1 MNTQLNDPASTW
13 TAWSEFNRTDRR
25 FPFEGGL
32 IAWIEAAV
40 AAHPDRPAVYAGG
53 VALTYRELDERSD
66 RVSDFLRRSGVE
78 PGSIVAVTAGR
89 TVHPYVGLLAVLKSG
104 CGYVPVDV
112 SDPVSRLEFILED
125 AGVVAVLAASDE
137 PGRLDWL
144 PDGIAVRGVLD
155 SGDDNDNDG
164 DGSGGRRWT
173 GTLRPV
179 AGGPGPRR
187 PAVPY
192 DPERTC
198 YIIYTSGTTG
208 RPKGVRISE
217 HSLLNFVHWFVSR
230 HEVLA
235 ADRLCQNAPLTFDP
249 SVQQIFPAW
258 VTGACLLALP
268 PAELQDP
275 FAMLGWLRRE
285 RITHLDV
292 VTAHWHH
299 LREAADQDPALRDLP
314 DLRWIIIGGETLHY
328 HHTRH
333 WHGIMRSPAL
343 LNNIYGPTEATVNA
357 TEVVVDPAADS
368 GQIPIGVPL
377 PNYRMYVVD
386 GEGAL
391 CAPGATGELLI
402 AGDGLAQRYQ
412 SAAATEAA
420 FTELALPGGAV
431 ERVYR
436 SGDLARLID
445 IPSHGW
451 MLEFQGRVDSQVKI
465 RGFRIELEE
474 VEGAAKSCPQVR
486 DAAVLVRGTPPD
498 QLLCCFVADGDHDPA
513 VVRAHVSRLL
523 SAYQVPNLYL
533 RVDGFPLTRNGKLD
547 RAGLAALA
555 EEQLGARVPA
565 GRLPE
570 SPVEKQLAEVWAS
583 VLGLT
588 HIGAEE
594 DFFTIGGTSLLAMTV
609 VKRLRA
615 QGLRLDPATV
625 FECPTVARLAA
636 HCAAAA
642 L

>member
-1 MNTQLNDPASTW
+1 MTTALSTDPAASW
-13 TAWSEFNRTDRR
+13 AAWSEFNRTDRR

-32 IAWIEAAV
+32 VAWIAAAA
-40 AAHPDRPAVYAGG
+40 AAHPDRPAVCAAG
-53 VALTYRELDERSD
+53 VELTYRELDERAE
-66 RVSDFLRRSGVE
+66 RVAGLLGRSGVE
-78 PGSIVAVTAGR
+78 PGSIVAVTGGR
-89 TVHPYVGLLAVLKSG
+89 TVHPYVGMLAALKAG
-104 CGYVPVDV
+104 CGYVPVDAH
-112 SDPVSRLEFILED
+112 DPVSRLEFIVRD
-125 AGVVAVLAASDE
+125 AEAAAVLAVSDE
-137 PGRLDWL
+137 LGLLEWL
-144 PDGIAVRGVLD
+144 PDEVAVRVVLD
-155 SGDDNDNDG
+155 
-164 DGSGGRRWT
+164 
-173 GTLRPV
+173 
-179 AGGPGPRR
+179 AGGPGDGRWAGVPRPGTVPPDR

-192 DPERTC
+192 DPDRTC

-208 RPKGVRISE
+208 RPKGVRIGE

-258 VTGACLLALP
+258 VTGACLLPLP
-268 PAELQDP
+268 ADGAQDP
-275 FAMLGWLRRE
+275 FTMLGWLRRE

-299 LREAADQDPALRDLP
+299 LREAADQEPGLRELP

-333 WHGIMRSPAL
+333 WHRIMRTPAL
-343 LNNIYGPTEATVNA
+343 LNNIYGPTEATINA

-377 PNYRMYVVD
+377 PNYRLYVVD

-391 CAPGATGELLI
+391 CAPGVTGELLI

-412 SAAATEAA
+412 SAAATGAA
-420 FTELALPGGAV
+420 FTELALPGGGV

-436 SGDLARLID
+436 SGDLARLVGV
-445 IPSHGW
+445 PAGGR

-498 QLLCCFVADGDHDPA
+498 QLLCCYVADGDGDPEA
-513 VVRAHVSRLL
+513 VRAHAARLL
-523 SAYQVPNLYL
+523 PAHQVPNLFL

-547 RAGLAALA
+547 RAGLSALA
-555 EEQLGARVPA
+555 EERLGGRTPV
-565 GRLPE
+565 GRLPR
-570 SPVEKQLAEVWAS
+570 SPAEKQLADVWAS

-588 HIGAEE
+588 HIGADE
-594 DFFTIGGTSLLAMTV
+594 DFFTLGGTSLLAMTV
-609 VKRLRA
+609 VKKLRA
-615 QGLRLDPATV
+615 QGLRVDPSAV

-636 HCAAAA
+636 HCTAAAR
-642 L
+642 

>member
-1 MNTQLNDPASTW
+1 MNASPPVPAHPVPSW
-13 TAWSEFNRTDRR
+13 SAWSEFNRTDRR

-32 IAWIEAAV
+32 TAWIGAAA
-40 AAHPDRPAVYAGG
+40 AAHPDRPAVSADG
-53 VALTYRELDERSD
+53 VELTYRELDERSD
-66 RVSDFLRRSGVE
+66 RVSGFLRRSGVA

-89 TVHPYVGLLAVLKSG
+89 TVHPYVGMLAVLKSG

-112 SDPVSRLEFILED
+112 TDPVSRLEFIVQD
-125 AGVVAVLAASDE
+125 AGVAAVLAASDE
-137 PGRLDWL
+137 LGALDWL
-144 PDGIAVRGVLD
+144 PEAVSVRGVLD
-155 SGDDNDNDG
+155 GDGDDG
-164 DGSGGRRWT
+164 RGGVRWA
-173 GTLRPV
+173 GALGPGEQGPAGPV
-179 AGGPGPRR
+179 A
-187 PAVPY
+187 PY
-192 DPERTC
+192 DPDRTC

-235 ADRLCQNAPLTFDP
+235 SDRLCQNAPLTFDP

-258 VTGACLLALP
+258 VTGACLLPVP

-275 FAMLGWLRRE
+275 FAMMAWLRRE

-299 LREAADQDPALRDLP
+299 LREAADQEPALRELP

-333 WHGIMRSPAL
+333 WHRIVRSPAL

-391 CAPGATGELLI
+391 CAPGVTGELLI

-412 SAAATEAA
+412 SAAATERA
-420 FTELALPGGAV
+420 FAELTLPDGTV

-445 IPSHGW
+445 VPSHGW

-498 QLLCCFVADGDHDPA
+498 QLVCCFVADGDPDPA
-513 VVRAHVSRLL
+513 AVRAHVARLL
-523 SAYQVPNLYL
+523 AAYQVPNLYL
-533 RVDGFPLTRNGKLD
+533 RLDGFPLTRNGKLD

-555 EEQLGARVPA
+555 EERLGGRVPA

-594 DFFTIGGTSLLAMTV
+594 DFFTIGGTSLLAMTM
-609 VKRLRA
+609 VKRLRS
-615 QGLRLDPATV
+615 QGIRLDPATV
-625 FECPTVARLAA
+625 FESPTVAGLAA
-636 HCAAAA
+636 RCAAAP

>member
-1 MNTQLNDPASTW
+1 MNAPPSVPPSPTPPVASW
-13 TAWSEFNRTDRR
+13 TAWSEFNRTERR
-25 FPFEGGL
+25 VPFEGGL
-32 IAWIEAAV
+32 LAWIGAAV
-40 AAHPDRPAVYAGG
+40 AAHPDRPAVSAAG
-53 VALTYRELDERSD
+53 VELTYRELDERSD
-66 RVSDFLRRSGVE
+66 RFSGFLRRSGVA
-78 PGSIVAVTAGR
+78 PGSIVAVTANR
-89 TVHPYVGLLAVLKSG
+89 TVHPYVGMLAALKAG

-112 SDPVSRLEFILED
+112 TDPVSRLEFIVQD
-125 AGVVAVLAASDE
+125 AGIAAVLASSDE
-137 PGRLDWL
+137 LGALDWL
-144 PDGIAVRGVLD
+144 PEDITVRGVLD
-155 SGDDNDNDG
+155 SDG
-164 DGSGGRRWT
+164 DTGGDS
-173 GTLRPV
+173 
-179 AGGPGPRR
+179 AGEPAPTYE
-187 PAVPY
+187 AVPY

-235 ADRLCQNAPLTFDP
+235 SDRLCQNAPLTFDP

-258 VTGACLLALP
+258 VTGACLLPVPA
-268 PAELQDP
+268 AELQDP
-275 FAMLGWLRRE
+275 FAMLAWLRRE

-299 LREAADQDPALRDLP
+299 LREAADQEPALRELP
-314 DLRWIIIGGETLHY
+314 ALRWIIIGGETLHY

-333 WHGIMRSPAL
+333 WHRIVRSPAL

-391 CAPGATGELLI
+391 CAPGGTGELLI

-412 SAAATEAA
+412 SAAATERA
-420 FTELALPGGAV
+420 FGELALPDGTV

-445 IPSHGW
+445 VPSHGW

-498 QLLCCFVADGDHDPA
+498 QLLCCYVADGDPDPA
-513 VVRAHVSRLL
+513 EVRAHVARLL
-523 SAYQVPNLYL
+523 AAYQVPNIYL
-533 RVDGFPLTRNGKLD
+533 RLDGFPLTRNGKLD
-547 RAGLAALA
+547 RAGLTALA
-555 EEQLGARVPA
+555 EERLGERVPA

-570 SPVEKQLAEVWAS
+570 SPAEKQFAEVWAS

-588 HIGAEE
+588 QVGAEE
-594 DFFTIGGTSLLAMTV
+594 DFFTIGGTSLLAMTM
-609 VKRLRA
+609 VKQLRS
-615 QGLRLDPATV
+615 QGIRLDPATV
-625 FECPTVARLAA
+625 FESPTVAGLAA
-636 HCAAAA
+636 RCAAPV